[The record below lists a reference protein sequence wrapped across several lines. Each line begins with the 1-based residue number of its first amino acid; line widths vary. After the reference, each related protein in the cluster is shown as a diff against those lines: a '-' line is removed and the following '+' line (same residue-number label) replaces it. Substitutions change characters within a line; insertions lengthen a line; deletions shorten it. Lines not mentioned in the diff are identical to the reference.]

1 MVRGRTRFSPHM
13 KIIDNVSELFGDDL
27 KDELSQ
33 SSQAKICASSFSI
46 HAFAALEPALRELTA
61 FDFIFTGPSFVTD
74 GGGRASHREFLIPPV
89 MQKRDLGGTPFEIRL
104 RNQMTS
110 RALARDCAAWIRE
123 RAKFK
128 ANPGSPIPSFMCALG
143 DQGRGAIY
151 AGLQGL
157 TAADLGYQ
165 PGHLTMINK
174 ADDLEA
180 LERYS
185 GLFDQLWN
193 ERGRLVDVTEDLC
206 RQLERVYAE
215 NSPSRIYHLM
225 LSVIFRTFLEDIN
238 EDLLPI
244 ERTGFRETKVWN
256 TLFKFQQDAALG
268 LINKLETYNGC
279 ILADSVGLG
288 KTFTALAVIKYYELR
303 NKSVLVLCPKKLAD
317 NWLTYNRNLTTNILI
332 EDRFRYDVLAHTD
345 LLRTRGSAFGMPLDQ
360 VNWGNYDLVVIDESH
375 NFRNDD
381 GTQEQGE
388 DDTRYR
394 ALLNRVI
401 REGVRT
407 KVLMLSATPVN
418 NRFNDLRNQL
428 ALAYEGNSRALSEK
442 LSSGQSVEEIFRQ
455 AQRAFNEWQ
464 ELPVEERTP
473 AAIMDRLDFAFFE
486 LLDSVTIARSRRHI
500 TTHYDTAEI
509 GRFPER
515 LKPRSFSPALTA
527 RDDVPSFKE
536 IYDELTRLTLA
547 VYAPITYVHQS
558 RADRYEELYDTET
571 AGGDLRQKDR
581 ETAIKSLM
589 RINLLKRLES
599 SVEAF
604 RLTLD
609 RLGDVH
615 RKTLAAIDRYERGG
629 ADAFALEAEIDV
641 DPDDDGDANGI
652 QRGKVQVAFED
663 MDLVSY
669 KRDVEADVAV
679 VDALLD
685 AMHRVTPR
693 DDEKLQHLI
702 RFVQDKARDPINAG
716 NGKILIFTAFADTA
730 EYLYRELAPV
740 LAAGDGRALALV
752 TGSGGPKTTLGQGH
766 DFNAILTL
774 FSPVSKK
781 KSKIPRLKDEPR
793 DIDVLIATDC
803 ISEGQNLQDCDMVV
817 NYDIHWNPVRI
828 IQRFGRVDR
837 IGSTNERIQLVSYW
851 PNISLDDYINL
862 KERVEGRMVIADL
875 TATGDDNP
883 LTAREN
889 DVEYRRDQLKRL
901 QTEVVDLEDVRQG
914 VSITDLGLNDFRMDL
929 VSYVREHGSLDDAPL
944 GMHAIVPASDKLR
957 PGVIFCLRNLDAS
970 TELRGHNRLHPFYLV
985 YVREDGTALVR
996 HTEPKQVLDLL
1007 RGAARSRTEPDPALF
1022 APFNKET
1029 DDGRRMEQYSDLLNA
1044 AVRSMVEVKEQKD
1057 LDSLFSTGPT
1067 TALVGEVAGLDDFEL
1082 IAFIVVRRAQ
1092 A

>member
-1 MVRGRTRFSPHM
+1 M
-13 KIIDNVSELFGDDL
+13 KIIDNVTDLLGDDL
-27 KDELSQ
+27 KEELEA
-33 SSQAKICASSFSI
+33 SSHVKACAASFSI
-46 HAFAALEPALRELTA
+46 HAFAALEGALRKLQS
-61 FDFIFTGPSFVTD
+61 FDFVFTGPSFVTD
-74 GGGRASHREFLIPPV
+74 GGGKAAHREFLIPPV
-89 MQKRDLGGTPFEIRL
+89 MQKRDLAGTPFEIRL
-104 RNQMTS
+104 RNRMTN
-110 RALARDCAAWIRE
+110 RALARECAAWIR
-123 RAKFK
+123 ACATFK
-128 ANPGSPIPSFMCALG
+128 ANPGKPIPSFMCTVG
-143 DQGRGAIY
+143 DGGRGAVY

-174 ADDLEA
+174 ADDPA
-180 LERYS
+180 VIDRYS
-185 GLFDQLWN
+185 GLFDQLWH
-193 ERGRLVDVTEDLC
+193 ERDRLVDVTEDLC

-215 NSPSRIYHLM
+215 NPPARIYHLM
-225 LSVIFRTFLEDIN
+225 LSVIFRAFLEDIN
-238 EDLLPI
+238 EDLLPN

-317 NWLTYNRNLTTNILI
+317 NWLTYNRNLTTNILV

-345 LLRTRGSAFGMPLDQ
+345 LLRSRGSAFGMPLDQ

-381 GTQEQGE
+381 ATQEQGE
-388 DDTRYR
+388 ADTRYR

-464 ELPVEERTP
+464 DLPVEERTP

-500 TTHYDTAEI
+500 TTHYDTTEI
-509 GRFPER
+509 GNFPER
-515 LKPRSFSPALTA
+515 LPPRSFSPALTA

-536 IYDELTRLTLA
+536 IYEELTRLTLA
-547 VYAPITYVHQS
+547 VYAPITYVHPS
-558 RADRYEELYDTET
+558 RVDRYGEMYDTET
-571 AGGDLRQKDR
+571 AGARLRQADR

-589 RINLLKRLES
+589 RVNLLKRLES

-609 RLGDVH
+609 RLGGVH
-615 RKTLAAIDRYERGG
+615 RETLAAIERFERGA
-629 ADAFALEAEIDV
+629 ADAFAVEAEIEI
-641 DPDDDGDANGI
+641 DPDEEDGASAGLE
-652 QRGKVQVAFED
+652 RGQVRVAFED

-679 VDALLD
+679 IDALLD

-716 NGKILIFTAFADTA
+716 NGKLLIFTAFADTA
-730 EYLYRELAPV
+730 EYLYRELKPV
-740 LAAGDGRALALV
+740 LDGEDGRALALV
-752 TGSGGPKTTLGQGH
+752 TGSGGPKTTLGQGY

-781 KSKIPRLKDEPR
+781 KAQIPRLKDETR

-837 IGSTNERIQLVSYW
+837 IGSTNACIQLVSYW

-862 KERVEGRMVIADL
+862 KDRVEGRMVIADL

-889 DVEYRRDQLKRL
+889 DVEYRRDQLRRL

-929 VSYVREHGSLDDAPL
+929 VGYVREHGSLDEAPL
-944 GMHAIVPASDKLR
+944 GMHAIVPASDRLP

-970 TELRGHNRLHPFYLV
+970 AELRGHNRLHPFYLV
-985 YVREDGTALVR
+985 YVREDGSALVR

-1007 RGAARSRTEPDPALF
+1007 RGAARGRTEPDPALYV
-1022 APFNKET
+1022 PFNGET
-1029 DDGRRMEQYSDLLNA
+1029 DDGRRMERYSDLLNA
-1044 AVRSMVEVKEQKD
+1044 AIRSMVEAKEEKD
-1057 LDSLFSTGPT
+1057 LDSLFSAGPT

-1082 IAFIVVRRAQ
+1082 IAFIVVRRA
-1092 A
+1092 AA

>member
-1 MVRGRTRFSPHM
+1 M
-13 KIIDNVSELFGDDL
+13 KIIDNVSDLLGDDL
-27 KDELSQ
+27 QEELRRSRR
-33 SSQAKICASSFSI
+33 AKVSAASFSI
-46 HAFAALEPALRELTA
+46 HAFAALEPVLRDLEA
-61 FDFIFTGPSFVTD
+61 FDFVFTGPSFVTD
-74 GGGRASHREFLIPPV
+74 GGGRAAHREFLIPPV
-89 MQKRDLGGTPFEIRL
+89 MQKRDLAGTPFEIRL
-104 RNQMTS
+104 RNRMTN
-110 RALARDCAAWIRE
+110 RALARACATWIRE
-123 RAKFK
+123 RATFK
-128 ANPGSPIPSFMCALG
+128 ANPGDPIPPFMCIVG
-143 DQGRGAIY
+143 DQGRGAVY

-174 ADDLEA
+174 FDEPAA
-180 LERYS
+180 IQRYAS
-185 GLFDQLWN
+185 LFEELWREPN
-193 ERGRLVDVTEDLC
+193 RLVDVTEDLC
-206 RQLERVYAE
+206 VQLERVYAE
-215 NSPSRIYHLM
+215 NDPSRIYHLM
-225 LSVIFRTFLEDIN
+225 LSVIFRAFLEDIN
-238 EDLLPI
+238 EDLLPN

-279 ILADSVGLG
+279 IFADSVGLG

-317 NWLTYNRNLTTNILI
+317 NWLTYNRNLTTNILV

-345 LLRTRGSAFGMPLDQ
+345 LLRTRGTAFGMPLDQ

-381 GTQEQGE
+381 ATQEQG
-388 DDTRYR
+388 DADTRYR
-394 ALLNRVI
+394 ALLNKVI

-464 ELPVEERTP
+464 DLPAADRTP
-473 AAIMDRLDFAFFE
+473 SAIMDRLDFAFFE

-500 TTHYDTAEI
+500 TTHYDMAEI
-509 GRFPER
+509 GQFPQR
-515 LKPRSFSPALTA
+515 LQPRSFSPALTA
-527 RDDVPSFKE
+527 RDDVPSFRE
-536 IYDELTRLTLA
+536 IYTELSRLTLA
-547 VYAPITYVHQS
+547 VYAPITYVHPS
-558 RADRYEELYDTET
+558 RADRYSDMYDTET
-571 AGGDLRQKDR
+571 AGARLRQEDR

-589 RINLLKRLES
+589 RVNLLKRLES

-609 RLGDVH
+609 RLGAVH
-615 RKTLAAIDRYERGG
+615 RDTLAAIGRFERGG
-629 ADAFALEAEIDV
+629 ADAFTLETEIDV
-641 DPDDDGDANGI
+641 DPDDEEGGGAGLR
-652 QRGKVQVAFED
+652 RGQVRVSFED

-669 KRDVEADVAV
+669 KRDVDGDLVVIETLLEA
-679 VDALLD
+679 
-685 AMHRVTPR
+685 MRRVTPR

-702 RFVQDKARDPINAG
+702 RFVQDKVRDPINPG
-716 NGKILIFTAFADTA
+716 NGKLLIFTAFADTA

-740 LAAGDGRALALV
+740 LAGGDGRALALV
-752 TGSGGPKTTLGQGH
+752 TGSGAPKTNLGQGH
-766 DFNAILTL
+766 DFSAILTL

-781 KSKIPRLKDEPR
+781 KAKIPRLKDEPR

-837 IGSTNERIQLVSYW
+837 IGSTNACIQLVSYW

-862 KERVEGRMVIADL
+862 KDRVEGRMVIADL

-889 DVEYRRDQLKRL
+889 DVEYRRDQLRRL

-929 VSYVREHGSLDDAPL
+929 VSYVRQHGSLDDAPL
-944 GMHAIVPASDKLR
+944 GMHAIVPSGDKLP

-970 TELRGHNRLHPFYLV
+970 AELQGHNRLHPFYLV
-985 YVREDGTALVR
+985 YVREDGAALVR
-996 HTEPKQVLDLL
+996 HTEPKQVLDIL
-1007 RGAARSRTEPDPALF
+1007 RGAARSRTEPDPALY
-1022 APFNKET
+1022 APFNRET
-1029 DDGRRMEQYSDLLNA
+1029 DDGRRMERYSDLLNA
-1044 AVRSMVEVKEQKD
+1044 AVQSMVEAKAQKD

-1082 IAFIVVRRAQ
+1082 IAFIVVRKAGG
-1092 A
+1092 